1 MNKGEKRTKP
11 RPPKL
16 ELDKANK
23 AGQGQGE
30 GASSANSLRT
40 PKEIAHDIA
49 IQCVSP
55 GIGPFTGGISE
66 ETRDA
71 VMSSKSVEA
80 EQRRLIAERM
90 GQDSTLTPMSATKMV
105 EIEQINNGQ
114 LSPNNLARSGSLKRS
129 MKRKEPPKRLELKH
143 TSPLKY
149 TGINSAPLARTM
161 TDNASS
167 NAFGGRSASNPVYAP
182 AATQHTVYVRNR
194 VKEDG
199 AQSALPLRNNNWTGL
214 QHHTRSRSDDPEKTA
229 ARQSDE
235 DDEEDEEDDDS
246 DPEDKALS
254 DQDKKGSGAEKKQ
267 KQPSPP
273 VAADYVELKA
283 IDDED
288 EMRSKRRKVND
299 NNDDKKQRFLHLCS
313 ELWDLLKS

>member
-23 AGQGQGE
+23 AGQGE
-30 GASSANSLRT
+30 GASSASSLRT

-71 VMSSKSVEA
+71 VMISKNVEA
-80 EQRRLIAERM
+80 EQRKLIAERM
-90 GQDSTLTPMSATKMV
+90 GQDSTLTPKTATKMV

-129 MKRKEPPKRLELKH
+129 MKRKEPPKRLELKQ

-161 TDNASS
+161 TDKSYINNINNAS
-167 NAFGGRSASNPVYAP
+167 GGRSASNPVYAP
-182 AATQHTVYVRNR
+182 GATQHTVYVRNR

-214 QHHTRSRSDDPEKTA
+214 QHHTRSRSDDPNKTT
-229 ARQSDE
+229 ARQSDDE
-235 DDEEDEEDDDS
+235 DDEDDDS

-254 DQDKKGSGAEKKQ
+254 DQDKKQSATEKKQ
-267 KQPSPP
+267 APP
-273 VAADYVELKA
+273 TTTADYVELNA

-288 EMRSKRRKVND
+288 ELRSKRRKVND

>member
-23 AGQGQGE
+23 AGPGE
-30 GASSANSLRT
+30 GASSASSLRT

-71 VMSSKSVEA
+71 VMISKSVEA
-80 EQRRLIAERM
+80 EQRKLIAERM
-90 GQDSTLTPMSATKMV
+90 GQDGTLTPKSATTKMV
-105 EIEQINNGQ
+105 EIEQIDNGQ
-114 LSPNNLARSGSLKRS
+114 LSPNNLAHSGSLKRS

-149 TGINSAPLARTM
+149 SGINSAPLARTM
-161 TDNASS
+161 TDKSYITSNN
-167 NAFGGRSASNPVYAP
+167 NAFGGRSASNPVYGP
-182 AATQHTVYVRNR
+182 TATQHTVYVRNR

-214 QHHTRSRSDDPEKTA
+214 QHHTRSRSDDPEKTTTS
-229 ARQSDE
+229 RQSDDE
-235 DDEEDEEDDDS
+235 DDEDEDDDS

-254 DQDKKGSGAEKKQ
+254 DQDKKQSTTTPNTTEKKQ
-267 KQPSPP
+267 PLRPRQ
-273 VAADYVELKA
+273 AT
-283 IDDED
+283 
-288 EMRSKRRKVND
+288 M
-299 NNDDKKQRFLHLCS
+299 
-313 ELWDLLKS
+313 